1 MINSSIVL
9 LPGDI
14 FNYTC
19 GCELGNA
26 ALVVNGYIV
35 PGANQLGDEILAN
48 LNISFENILFG
59 NNYSGYYV
67 TIVASSE
74 TSGTY
79 FTCISSDTGCS
90 MTEKHIFTAKGDHGD
105 YFNA

>member
-1 MINSSIVL
+1 ML

-19 GCELGNA
+19 RCELSNA
-26 ALVVNGYIV
+26 ALIVNGYIV
-35 PGANQLGDEILAN
+35 PGGNQLGDELLAS
-48 LNISFENILFG
+48 LNISFETILFG
-59 NNYSGYYV
+59 NNYSGYYI
-67 TIVASSE
+67 TMVASSE

-79 FTCISSDTGCS
+79 FTCVSSDTGCTT
-90 MTEKHIFTAKGDHGD
+90 TEKHIFTAKGGRCD